1 MPGDVKILYGGGDV
15 FSGICPTP
23 FLYFDKEYIE
33 YGSNWGS
40 RYSLSIDGEI
50 TGRIGPNSF
59 YDLENKKNKLISN
72 FKKDNLQIRI
82 VEDSSQVFMSDIC
95 SIESISFDQSK
106 YYGLLPF
113 SIKASCYDSGT
124 FGENYG
130 VLDPQ
135 DSWDYSEGEDGT
147 VTLRH
152 SISAAGFN
160 SSTSGSG
167 SAIANAKKWAATK
180 TGINKKIDSLKIKNL
195 SASEFVLDSFSEQVD
210 RFNGRYSI
218 EEVYRGDLLSSN
230 STGGGILRYTADI
243 SKNIDDGITKV
254 VIDGSAIGKKN
265 VGEPDMSLL
274 RAKVNSENFFQVA
287 ADYASKSTG
296 STKLNSTP
304 YSRSI
309 SENKDNSEITFS
321 LSYDD
326 NPVPPGQAKCIYK
339 VDLSENLIKNIVDV
353 KLDAEIICDR
363 GDASIR
369 WIAVKDYYENKFNGY
384 DLALKEYQR
393 AGYTKNFNSTP
404 KSESINYDEFNS
416 KITYSASWSDRYMP
430 YADILISIS
439 EQIDITPS
447 MKVYTVQP
455 SLYLNGNHNVQ
466 DFGCANRS
474 SVSISINAT
483 AKPDKTIAQLK
494 TCVFAELSRLRGIYV
509 KTTNLVIDQKSE
521 TVNEKYKR
529 MSVSYSY
536 SFDGTIVS

>member
-1 MPGDVKILYGGGDV
+1 MTGDVKILYGGSDV

-40 RYSLSIDGEI
+40 KYNFSIEGQI
-50 TGRIGPNSF
+50 TGRIGPNAF

-72 FKKDNLQIRI
+72 FKKDNLPIKI
-82 VEDSSQVFMSDIC
+82 TEDSSQVFLSDIC
-95 SIESISFDQSK
+95 SIESISFDQSN
-106 YYGLLPF
+106 YYGILPF

-124 FGENYG
+124 FGLNYG

-135 DSWDYSEGEDGT
+135 DSWDYSESEDGI
-147 VTLRH
+147 VNLRH
-152 SISAAGFN
+152 SVSAAGFN
-160 SSTSGSG
+160 SSGV

-195 SASEFVLDSFSEQVD
+195 SASDFVLESFSEQTD
-210 RFNGRYSI
+210 RFNGKYSI
-218 EEVYRGDLLSSN
+218 EEVYRGDLLSTN

-254 VIDGSAIGKKN
+254 VIDGSVIGKKN
-265 VGEPDMSLL
+265 IGEADMSLL
-274 RAKVNSENFFQVA
+274 RAKINAEDFFQVA
-287 ADYASKSTG
+287 ANYANKSTG

-304 YSRSI
+304 FSRSI
-309 SENKDNSEITFS
+309 TENKNNSEITFS

-353 KLDAEIICDR
+353 KIDAEIICDR

-369 WIAVKDYYENKFNGY
+369 WLAVKNYYETKFNGY

-393 AGYTKNFNSTP
+393 AGYTKGFNSTA

-439 EQIDITPS
+439 EQVDLTPS

-455 SLYLNGNHNVQ
+455 SLYSNGVHNVQ
-466 DFGCANRS
+466 DFGCATRS
-474 SVSISINAT
+474 SVSISISAN
-483 AKPDKTIAQLK
+483 AKPDKTISQLRA
-494 TCVFAELSRLRGIYV
+494 CVEAELSRLRNIYV
-509 KTTNLVIDQKSE
+509 KSTNMVVDQKNE
-521 TVNEKYKR
+521 TINEKYKK
-529 MSVSYSY
+529 MSINYSY
-536 SFDGTIVS
+536 SFDGTIVN